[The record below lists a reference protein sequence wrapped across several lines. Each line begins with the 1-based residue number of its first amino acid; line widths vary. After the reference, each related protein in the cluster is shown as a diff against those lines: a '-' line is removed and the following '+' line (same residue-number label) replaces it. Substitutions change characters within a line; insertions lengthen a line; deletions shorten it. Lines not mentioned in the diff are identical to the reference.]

1 VVTAQHLVSVSSV
14 VAIIKKNIY
23 MYSIHSRRDRQFGG
37 AFYQFHRLN
46 MYALST
52 DRNTLFTG
60 PRIQH

>member
-1 VVTAQHLVSVSSV
+1 
-14 VAIIKKNIY
+14 

-60 PRIQH
+60 PRIQHLQQIGNSELPPDIFPP